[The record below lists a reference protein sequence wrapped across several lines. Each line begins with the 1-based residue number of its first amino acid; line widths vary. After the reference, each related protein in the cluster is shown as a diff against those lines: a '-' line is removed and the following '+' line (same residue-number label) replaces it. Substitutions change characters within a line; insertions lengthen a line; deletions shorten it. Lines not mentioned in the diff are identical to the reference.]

1 VIWECVVQWGC
12 PMGMPVQL
20 HIFQLFLIH
29 PEIVTEFV
37 DDGQADL
44 FADFC
49 LAAAGCLNILW

>member
-1 VIWECVVQWGC
+1 
-12 PMGMPVQL
+12 MGMPVQL
-20 HIFQLFLIH
+20 HIFQLFLVH